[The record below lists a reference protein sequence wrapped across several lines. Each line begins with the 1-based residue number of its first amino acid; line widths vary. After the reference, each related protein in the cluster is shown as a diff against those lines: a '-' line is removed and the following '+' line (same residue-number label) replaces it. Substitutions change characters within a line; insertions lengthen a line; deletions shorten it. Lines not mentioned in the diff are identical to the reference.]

1 MKAYDL
7 TRAGGG
13 SGDTKAILQGIL
25 NDLSELHSIDISP
38 LWRVRLQ
45 NDRLA
50 GGFKLCF
57 YRLSEHGAT
66 TRAAFIQIH
75 EDKIVFNALRYDLAD
90 PKCFDFL
97 YHDVVKMMAS
107 DSVCSTRAKQ

>member
-25 NDLSELHSIDISP
+25 HDLKELCGIDTPP
-38 LWRVRLQ
+38 LWRVRLE
-45 NDRLA
+45 NERLA
-50 GGFKLCF
+50 GGLKLCF
-57 YRLSEHGAT
+57 YRLSGHGAT
-66 TRAAFIQIH
+66 TRAAFIQIQA
-75 EDKIVFNALRYDLAD
+75 DKIVFNTLSYDLAD

-97 YHDVVKMMAS
+97 YRDVEKMMTGA
-107 DSVCSTRAKQ
+107 Q